1 MIFHKPIC
9 SFDDQTASVAWHFV
23 SNDRPNN
30 SKRFCSI
37 WPERRAAYSSSLFA
51 YLTIRK
57 NNAYRRSI
65 LLFDIDHG
73 IRYEHLPIYL
83 DTRRIDYTDYPIV
96 YCFPRDKP
104 ITRASDFRAPTRD
117 LHATAIKRKLS
128 SGRKR
133 AKRTAKL
140 SSLSNF
146 NWASF
151 CRLCSLFVFP
161 YFRTEPSARH
171 SRTTI
176 KNRSNCHRFL
186 ALLFGTVIR
195 IVRDRE

>member
-30 SKRFCSI
+30 WKRFCSI

-57 NNAYRRSI
+57 NNVYRRSI

-117 LHATAIKRKLS
+117 LHATYTRP
-128 SGRKR
+128 
-133 AKRTAKL
+133 
-140 SSLSNF
+140 LSNE
-146 NWASF
+146 SYH
-151 CRLCSLFVFP
+151 RGG
-161 YFRTEPSARH
+161 SARNAPLNYPPYRI
-171 SRTTI
+171 SIGPVFADFVCWLFFRI
-176 KNRSNCHRFL
+176 FEENRRRDTAVRQSKTDQIAIDFL
-186 ALLFGTVIR
+186 PSYLER
-195 IVRDRE
+195 